1 MDAASILFVIFIL
14 GIGGTVAI
22 WPGSRQLRRLL
33 SRYVGGPYRR

>member
-14 GIGGTVAI
+14 GIGTVAI

>member
-14 GIGGTVAI
+14 GIGTVAI
-22 WPGSRQLRRLL
+22 WPGSRQVRRLL